1 MYSNQN
7 VSISLQNMMGLNF
20 FMFGKSD
27 IIRLGTNAYLV
38 VWLQFGEMP
47 KGTFINGIYNY
58 FTYQM
63 ELIFLLILDA
73 VSLKKKLIMF
83 TTGHWDKHSDR
94 FAS

>member
-20 FMFGKSD
+20 FMLGNLILSD
-27 IIRLGTNAYLV
+27 LAPTPIWWFDSNLEGNAYRNFYK
-38 VWLQFGEMP
+38 W
-47 KGTFINGIYNY
+47 YNY

-73 VSLKKKLIMF
+73 VSLKKKLIMI